1 MFCEPYAHWEAQLT
15 PERRAQ
21 LLALDGEA
29 LQPLSW
35 KFEAGVRDQFGL
47 WKDNEMTRFFMA
59 RGVSHPDYM
68 SRPVIEGFIGYLKQ
82 RPVDMD
88 RISRKYRAPPV
99 PPPPPSPQGV
109 ADPAERPN
117 NSSKPTPLRG
127 AA

>member
-1 MFCEPYAHWEAQLT
+1 MFCEPYARWKAQLT

-21 LLALDGEA
+21 LLAID
-29 LQPLSW
+29 QVNMPPFSW
-35 KFEAGVRDQFGL
+35 QFEAGVRDRFGL
-47 WKDNEMTRFFMA
+47 WKDNEVTRFFTA
-59 RGVSHPDYM
+59 RGVNHPENM
-68 SRPVIEGFIGYLKQ
+68 SRPVIEGFIGYLKH

-88 RISRKYRAPPV
+88 RVSQKYWGPPV
-99 PPPPPSPQGV
+99 PPPPPPQGV